1 VGIPVKGERMK
12 PIPDI
17 SRRSVLRAL
26 TASAT
31 AAGAAL
37 TFAAPG
43 SAVSAAPGQV
53 PAAPEAG
60 QQPSGHHHLIGVL

>member
-1 VGIPVKGERMK
+1 MK

-53 PAAPEAG
+53 AAAPEAG
-60 QQPSGHHHLIGVL
+60 QQPSGHRHLIGVL

>member
-1 VGIPVKGERMK
+1 MK

-26 TASAT
+26 TASA
-31 AAGAAL
+31 AVAGAAL
-37 TFAAPG
+37 SLAAPG
-43 SAVSAAPGQV
+43 SATSAAAGQV